1 MWPEDN
7 GALEYFLKKAL
18 SGVLTCHDLPLAA
31 GDAFCDFDRSS
42 PPEGYSMQSIIDFLK
57 NLHDSGH
64 LQTMVQTGG
73 IPIIAA
79 IVFAE
84 TGLLVG
90 FFLPGDTMLFVA
102 GVVAATASGPDGQ
115 AYLNIW
121 AMVPSLIA
129 AAIIGDQLG
138 YFLGYKTGHA
148 IFTREEGFF
157 FRRKH
162 AEKAHAFYTK
172 YGVWA
177 VVLAKFAP
185 VLRTFVPF
193 MAGVGE
199 MNYRKYVLIDSISV
213 VCWICLVVLSGYFL
227 GVHAQKN
234 LHYIVIGIAVVSM
247 LPVIIGV
254 LKEFLASRK
263 SAS

>member
-1 MWPEDN
+1 MH
-7 GALEYFLKKAL
+7 A
-18 SGVLTCHDLPLAA
+18 
-31 GDAFCDFDRSS
+31 
-42 PPEGYSMQSIIDFLK
+42 IIDFLK

-64 LQTMVQTGG
+64 LQDMVRTGG
-73 IPIIAA
+73 IPLIAL

-102 GVVAATASGPDGQ
+102 GVAAATVGPTGVT
-115 AYLNIW
+115 YLNI
-121 AMVPSLIA
+121 ALLVPALIA

-138 YFLGYKTGHA
+138 YFFGYKTGHA
-148 IFTREEGFF
+148 IFTREEGLF

-162 AEKAHAFYTK
+162 AERAHEFYLK

-177 VVLAKFAP
+177 VILAKFAP

-199 MNYRKYVLIDSISV
+199 MKYRKYALVDSLSV
-213 VCWICLVVLSGYFL
+213 VAWICLVVLSGYWL
-227 GVHAQKN
+227 GARAQKN
-234 LHYIVIGIAVVSM
+234 LHYIVLGIALVSM

-254 LKEFLASRK
+254 AKEFLLSRK
-263 SAS
+263 SIA

>member
-1 MWPEDN
+1 M
-7 GALEYFLKKAL
+7 
-18 SGVLTCHDLPLAA
+18 H
-31 GDAFCDFDRSS
+31 
-42 PPEGYSMQSIIDFLK
+42 SIIDFVK
-57 NLHDSGH
+57 NLYDPVYMQGLIH
-64 LQTMVQTGG
+64 QGG
-73 IPIIAA
+73 VPLIAM

-102 GVVAATASGPDGQ
+102 GVAAATAGPSGENW
-115 AYLNIW
+115 LNIW
-121 AMVPSLIA
+121 ELTPALIA

-138 YFLGYKTGHA
+138 YFLGFKTGHA

-157 FRRKH
+157 FKRKH
-162 AEKAHAFYTK
+162 AERAHAFYTK

-199 MNYRKYVLIDSISV
+199 MNYRKYLLIDTLAVIA
-213 VCWICLVVLSGYFL
+213 WICLVVLAGYFL
-227 GVHAQKN
+227 GVRAQKN
-234 LHYIVIGIAVVSM
+234 LHYIVIGIALVSM

-254 LKEFLASRK
+254 AKEFLASRK
-263 SAS
+263 QTS

>member
-1 MWPEDN
+1 MHN
-7 GALEYFLKKAL
+7 
-18 SGVLTCHDLPLAA
+18 
-31 GDAFCDFDRSS
+31 
-42 PPEGYSMQSIIDFLK
+42 IIDFIKHLYDPVYMQG
-57 NLHDSGH
+57 LVHSGGVP
-64 LQTMVQTGG
+64 L
-73 IPIIAA
+73 IAA

-90 FFLPGDTMLFVA
+90 FFLPGDTMLFVS
-102 GVVAATASGPDGQ
+102 GVAAATVSPATGQ
-115 AYLNIW
+115 TYLNIV
-121 AMVPSLIA
+121 ALVPALIA

-138 YFLGYKTGHA
+138 YFLGNKTGHA

-157 FRRKH
+157 FKRKH
-162 AEKAHAFYTK
+162 AEKAHAFYLK

-199 MNYRKYVLIDSISV
+199 MPYRKYISV
-213 VCWICLVVLSGYFL
+213 DTLAVIAWICLVVLSGYIL
-227 GVHAQKN
+227 GERAQKN
-234 LHYIVIGIAVVSM
+234 LHYIVLGIALVSM

-254 LKEFLASRK
+254 TKEFLTSRK
-263 SAS
+263 KVA

>member
-1 MWPEDN
+1 M
-7 GALEYFLKKAL
+7 
-18 SGVLTCHDLPLAA
+18 H
-31 GDAFCDFDRSS
+31 
-42 PPEGYSMQSIIDFLK
+42 SIIDFIK
-57 NLHDSGH
+57 NLYDPVYMQGLIH
-64 LQTMVQTGG
+64 QGG
-73 IPIIAA
+73 VPLIAA

-102 GVVAATASGPDGQ
+102 GVAAASIGPSGET
-115 AYLNIW
+115 YLNI
-121 AMVPSLIA
+121 AVLVPALIA
-129 AAIIGDQLG
+129 AAIIGDQTG

-157 FRRKH
+157 FRKKH
-162 AEKAHAFYTK
+162 AEKAHAFYVK

-199 MNYRKYVLIDSISV
+199 MNYRKYLLIDSIAV
-213 VCWICLVVLSGYFL
+213 VAWICLVVLSGYFL
-227 GVHAQKN
+227 GVHAQKH
-234 LHYIVIGIAVVSM
+234 LHYIVLGIAFVSM
-247 LPVIIGV
+247 LPVMIGV
-254 LKEFLASRK
+254 LKEFLASRQ
-263 SAS
+263 SSS

>member
-1 MWPEDN
+1 
-7 GALEYFLKKAL
+7 
-18 SGVLTCHDLPLAA
+18 
-31 GDAFCDFDRSS
+31 
-42 PPEGYSMQSIIDFLK
+42 MQSIIQFLK
-57 NLHDSGH
+57 NLYDPAYMQGLIH
-64 LQTMVQTGG
+64 TGG
-73 IPIIAA
+73 VPLIAA

-84 TGLLVG
+84 TGLLFG

-102 GVVAATASGPDGQ
+102 GVAAATAGPSGQTWLDVWV
-115 AYLNIW
+115 L
-121 AMVPSLIA
+121 VPSLIA

-138 YFLGYKTGHA
+138 YFIGNKTGHA

-157 FRRKH
+157 FKRKH
-162 AEKAHAFYTK
+162 AEKAHAFYLK

-199 MNYRKYVLIDSISV
+199 MPYRKYISVDSIAV
-213 VCWICLVVLSGYFL
+213 VAWICLVVLSGYIL
-227 GVHAQKN
+227 GERAQKN
-234 LHYIVIGIAVVSM
+234 LHYIVLGIALVSM

-254 LKEFLASRK
+254 TKEFLASRK
-263 SAS
+263 SST

>member
-1 MWPEDN
+1 M
-7 GALEYFLKKAL
+7 
-18 SGVLTCHDLPLAA
+18 H
-31 GDAFCDFDRSS
+31 
-42 PPEGYSMQSIIDFLK
+42 SIIDFIK
-57 NLHDSGH
+57 NLYDPVYMQGLIHSGGVP
-64 LQTMVQTGG
+64 L
-73 IPIIAA
+73 IAL

-90 FFLPGDTMLFVA
+90 FFLPGDTMLFVS
-102 GVVAATASGPDGQ
+102 GVAAASLAPNGQ
-115 AYLNIW
+115 TYLNILVL
-121 AMVPSLIA
+121 VPALIA

-138 YFLGYKTGHA
+138 YFFGYKTGHA

-177 VVLAKFAP
+177 VILAKFAP

-199 MNYRKYVLIDSISV
+199 MPYFKYLLIDSIGGFSWIVIV
-213 VCWICLVVLSGYFL
+213 VWSGYLL
-227 GVHAQKN
+227 GETAQRN
-234 LHYIVIGIAVVSM
+234 
-247 LPVIIGV
+247 
-254 LKEFLASRK
+254 
-263 SAS
+263 

>member
-1 MWPEDN
+1 M
-7 GALEYFLKKAL
+7 
-18 SGVLTCHDLPLAA
+18 H
-31 GDAFCDFDRSS
+31 
-42 PPEGYSMQSIIDFLK
+42 SIIDFIK
-57 NLHDSGH
+57 NLYDPVYMQGLVHSRGVP
-64 LQTMVQTGG
+64 L
-73 IPIIAA
+73 IAA

-102 GVVAATASGPDGQ
+102 GVAAATVSPTTAET
-115 AYLNIW
+115 YLNIW
-121 AMVPSLIA
+121 ELTPALIA

-138 YFLGYKTGHA
+138 YFLGNKTGHA

-162 AEKAHAFYTK
+162 AERAHAFYTK

-177 VVLAKFAP
+177 VILAKFAP

-199 MNYRKYVLIDSISV
+199 MPYRKYISV
-213 VCWICLVVLSGYFL
+213 DTLALGGWISLVGLSGYWV
-227 GVHAQKN
+227 G
-234 LHYIVIGIAVVSM
+234 
-247 LPVIIGV
+247 
-254 LKEFLASRK
+254 
-263 SAS
+263 

>member
-1 MWPEDN
+1 M
-7 GALEYFLKKAL
+7 
-18 SGVLTCHDLPLAA
+18 H
-31 GDAFCDFDRSS
+31 
-42 PPEGYSMQSIIDFLK
+42 SIIDLIK
-57 NLHDSGH
+57 NLYDPAYMQGL
-64 LQTMVQTGG
+64 LQWGG
-73 IPIIAA
+73 VPIIAL

-102 GVVAATASGPDGQ
+102 GVLAATAGPNG
-115 AYLNIW
+115 ASYLNIW
-121 AMVPSLIA
+121 ELTPALIA

-138 YFLGYKTGHA
+138 YFLGLKTGHA

-157 FRRKH
+157 FKRKH
-162 AEKAHAFYTK
+162 AERAHAFYLK

-199 MNYRKYVLIDSISV
+199 MPYRKYVLVDSLAVIAWV
-213 VCWICLVVLSGYFL
+213 ILVVWAGYLL
-227 GVHAQKN
+227 GARAQKD
-234 LHYIVIGIAVVSM
+234 LHYIVLGIAVVSM

-254 LKEFLASRK
+254 TKEFILNRK
-263 SAS
+263 SNS

>member
-1 MWPEDN
+1 MHEI
-7 GALEYFLKKAL
+7 L
-18 SGVLTCHDLPLAA
+18 
-31 GDAFCDFDRSS
+31 
-42 PPEGYSMQSIIDFLK
+42 QFLK
-57 NLHDSGH
+57 NLYDPVYMQGLIHSGGVP
-64 LQTMVQTGG
+64 L
-73 IPIIAA
+73 IAA

-102 GVVAATASGPDGQ
+102 GVAAASKGPSGDT
-115 AYLNIW
+115 YLSI
-121 AMVPSLIA
+121 AALVPALIA
-129 AAIIGDQLG
+129 AAVVGDQCG
-138 YFLGYKTGHA
+138 YFLGNKTGHA

-157 FRRKH
+157 FKRKH
-162 AEKAHAFYTK
+162 AEKAHAFYLK

-199 MNYRKYVLIDSISV
+199 MPYKKYLTVDTLAVIA
-213 VCWICLVVLSGYFL
+213 WICLVVLSGYIL
-227 GVHAQKN
+227 GERAQKN
-234 LHYIVIGIAVVSM
+234 LHYIVLGIALVSM

-254 LKEFLASRK
+254 TKEFLASRK
-263 SAS
+263 SSS

>member
-1 MWPEDN
+1 MGGEDDPVFGKSLTRRVARTR
-7 GALEYFLKKAL
+7 GARRI
-18 SGVLTCHDLPLAA
+18 LAA
-31 GDAFCDFDRSS
+31 LPPFCDFHRF
-42 PPEGYSMQSIIDFLK
+42 PPAGFAMHALIDFIK
-57 NLHDSGH
+57 NLYNSGYIEH
-64 LQTMVQTGG
+64 LVHTGG
-73 IPIIAA
+73 VPVIAA

-90 FFLPGDTMLFVA
+90 FFLPGDTMLFIA
-102 GVVAATASGPDGQ
+102 GVAAASVSRSTGEN
-115 AYLNIW
+115 YLNIW
-121 AMVPSLIA
+121 VLTPALIA
-129 AAIIGDQLG
+129 AAVAGDQFG
-138 YFLGYKTGHA
+138 YFLGDKTGHA

-199 MNYRKYVLIDSISV
+199 MKYRKYLLVDTVAVIG
-213 VCWICLVVLSGYFL
+213 WICLVVWSGYLL
-227 GVHAQKN
+227 GARAQKN
-234 LHYIVIGIAVVSM
+234 LHYIVLGIALVSM
-247 LPVIIGV
+247 LPVGIGL
-254 LKEFLASRK
+254 LKEFLLSRK
-263 SAS
+263 ARV

>member
-1 MWPEDN
+1 M
-7 GALEYFLKKAL
+7 
-18 SGVLTCHDLPLAA
+18 H
-31 GDAFCDFDRSS
+31 
-42 PPEGYSMQSIIDFLK
+42 SIIDFIK
-57 NLHDSGH
+57 NLYDPVYMEGLIH
-64 LQTMVQTGG
+64 QGG
-73 IPIIAA
+73 VPLIAA

-102 GVVAATASGPDGQ
+102 GVAAATAGPSGETW
-115 AYLNIW
+115 LNVW
-121 AMVPSLIA
+121 VLVPALIA

-148 IFTREEGFF
+148 IFTRQEGFF
-157 FRRKH
+157 FRKKH
-162 AEKAHAFYTK
+162 ADKAHAFYVK

-199 MNYRKYVLIDSISV
+199 MNYRKYILIDSISV
-213 VCWICLVVLSGYFL
+213 VAWINLVVLSGYFL

-234 LHYIVIGIAVVSM
+234 LHYIVLGIAFVSM

-263 SAS
+263 STS

>member
-1 MWPEDN
+1 MH
-7 GALEYFLKKAL
+7 LF
-18 SGVLTCHDLPLAA
+18 
-31 GDAFCDFDRSS
+31 
-42 PPEGYSMQSIIDFLK
+42 DFLK

-64 LQTMVQTGG
+64 IQDMIRSGG
-73 IPIIAA
+73 IPLIAA

-102 GVVAATASGPDGQ
+102 GVLAATWKSAAGDPL
-115 AYLNIW
+115 LNIY
-121 AMVPSLIA
+121 ALVPVLIA
-129 AAIIGDQLG
+129 AAIIGDQCG
-138 YFLGYKTGHA
+138 YFLGLQTGHA
-148 IFTREEGFF
+148 IFTRQEGLFF
-157 FRRKH
+157 KRRN
-162 AEKAHAFYTK
+162 AEKAHEYCVK

-177 VVLAKFAP
+177 VVIAKFAP

-199 MNYRKYVLIDSISV
+199 MSWRKYTSVDVIAVIAWIS
-213 VCWICLVVLSGYFL
+213 LVVLSGYFL
-227 GVHAQKN
+227 GERAQKN
-234 LHYIVIGIAVVSM
+234 LHYIVLGIALVSM

-254 LKEFLASRK
+254 TKEFLASRK